1 MARSARRAPEN
12 RAIHQ
17 HRSADAGAERQQD
30 HVAFSA
36 GSAPQ
41 HFRNQRRARVIV
53 GIDRQVSRVDY
64 VGQKPSFQEV
74 QVSGQAVYPRG
85 CRIDHT
91 LASNA
96 DAAHRRIGLLQ
107 DRVYKVTQG
116 GRCARRRLVKAL
128 EQLSAK
134 GYRRSFNGGGTDV
147 NANRNRLFGGS
158 VWPVRAH
165 SRCALYALYDILV
178 SHRCLANV
186 FTVQGNL
193 CKEREENFLDNPAA
207 TSNASGASLTFF
219 ERALDVLLELKRTQA
234 GLIQKAAE
242 LCADRIARGGL
253 VFLFGN
259 GHSRMMC
266 EEMTPRQGCFVGFVA
281 LVELALSNHAA
292 IIGANGLRPP
302 LYLENY
308 EGYAEQ
314 ILRGFHFGPNDAF
327 IVISTSGIRPV
338 VVEAAMGAQ
347 RRALPVI
354 AIVSKAHCEQAK
366 AAHSS
371 GKKLID
377 CADLIIDNLCP
388 PGDCVVELEG
398 LEWRT
403 GPVSTITGAMIINM
417 MRCAT
422 AEALL
427 ARGIKPVVLPSH
439 QFVGNTSAETQ
450 LESFYE
456 AYRKSLKHLFE

>member
-1 MARSARRAPEN
+1 LSVDNQARTGP
-12 RAIHQ
+12 
-17 HRSADAGAERQQD
+17 
-30 HVAFSA
+30 
-36 GSAPQ
+36 
-41 HFRNQRRARVIV
+41 
-53 GIDRQVSRVDY
+53 
-64 VGQKPSFQEV
+64 
-74 QVSGQAVYPRG
+74 
-85 CRIDHT
+85 
-91 LASNA
+91 
-96 DAAHRRIGLLQ
+96 
-107 DRVYKVTQG
+107 
-116 GRCARRRLVKAL
+116 
-128 EQLSAK
+128 
-134 GYRRSFNGGGTDV
+134 
-147 NANRNRLFGGS
+147 AN
-158 VWPVRAH
+158 
-165 SRCALYALYDILV
+165 
-178 SHRCLANV
+178 
-186 FTVQGNL
+186 
-193 CKEREENFLDNPAA
+193 
-207 TSNASGASLTFF
+207 NASSTFF
-219 ERALDVLLELKRTQA
+219 DRAMSLLLELKRTQA
-234 GLIQKAAE
+234 PVIQKAAE

-266 EEMTPRQGCFVGFVA
+266 EEMTPRQGCYVGFVA

-292 IIGANGLRPP
+292 IVGANGLRAP

-314 ILRGFHFGPNDAF
+314 ILSGFHFGPDDAF

-347 RRALPVI
+347 RRGLPVI

-371 GKKLID
+371 GKKLTD

-403 GPVSTITGAMIINM
+403 GPVSTITGATIINM
-417 MRCAT
+417 IRCAC

-427 ARGIKPVVLPSH
+427 ARGMKPVVLPSH
-439 QFVGNTSAETQ
+439 QFVGNTSAATQ
-450 LESFYE
+450 LEAFYE